1 MPHVLRDR
9 LPIPTALAIGVVAL
23 LAACSQSGSGKA
35 SGDGTTTPA
44 PKPTTAATTSRQ
56 AYSVAL
62 GDALLVPVGVEDRCI
77 SGRVIDAIGVER
89 LNDAGVSA
97 DELPT
102 AALFTKVDASSAD
115 RAEIEQALADAFD
128 GCGASENLMREA
140 MVLED
145 GDVEP
150 FLACGAANLSP
161 LMATLLID
169 EWSGTGEG
177 DVVEASVRAG
187 TIAAE
192 HCPDYQV
199 AAAAEVFASEG
210 VELTADQQDCLRQQY
225 AQHTDDDEA
234 LSDADLDAI
243 FDACI

>member
-1 MPHVLRDR
+1 VLSDR
-9 LPIPTALAIGVVAL
+9 LPTPTLVAIGLAVL
-23 LAACSQSGSGKA
+23 LVACSQSGSGRA

-62 GDALLVPVGVEDRCI
+62 GDALLVPVGVDDRCV
-77 SGRVIDAIGVER
+77 SGRVVDAIGVER
-89 LNDAGVSA
+89 LNDAHVSA

-102 AALFTKVDASSAD
+102 EALFTKVDASAAD

-128 GCGASENLMREA
+128 GCGASKNLMREA

-150 FLACGAANLSP
+150 FLACGATNLSP
-161 LMATLLID
+161 LMATLLL
-169 EWSGTGEG
+169 EAWSGTGDG
-177 DVVEASVRAG
+177 DVTKTSVRAG

-199 AAAAEVFASEG
+199 AAAAEVFAAEG
-210 VELTADQQDCLRQQY
+210 VELTEEQQTCLRQQY
-225 AQHTDDDEA
+225 AQHADDDEA

-243 FDACI
+243 FGACI